1 MDPVSR
7 AQQSTGI
14 NEKLQRGKAPQSL
27 ANLRPFPK
35 GVSGNPSGRP
45 KRKKYASKVYAE
57 LFRDKEFRAAFK
69 QSVRDVVTAGRGM
82 AVVLMARE
90 ITERLEGPMTQSLEI
105 TGEVTLVEAVR
116 NIRERKEQ
124 LIELRNAS

>member
-1 MDPVSR
+1 MDPVSK
-7 AQQSTGI
+7 AQTANSQESRIARFGD
-14 NEKLQRGKAPQSL
+14 KLK
-27 ANLRPFPK
+27 PFPK

-45 KRKKYASKVYAE
+45 KRKKYASKVYNE
-57 LFRDKEFRAAFK
+57 LFRDPEFRAAFK

-90 ITERLEGPMTQSLEI
+90 ITERLEGPVTQSLEI
-105 TGEVTLVEAVR
+105 SGELGISDVIRKV
-116 NIRERKEQ
+116 RERKEQ